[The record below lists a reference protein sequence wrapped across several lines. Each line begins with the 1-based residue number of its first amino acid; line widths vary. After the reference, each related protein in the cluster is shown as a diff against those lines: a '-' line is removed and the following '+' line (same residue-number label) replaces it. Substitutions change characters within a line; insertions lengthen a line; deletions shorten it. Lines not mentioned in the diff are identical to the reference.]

1 MVGVFDGLFR
11 VCLASTLYPSDIHS
25 RDTLGWRERHKAL
38 TRHVHP
44 DLAQANLDTPQ
55 GFAKAS
61 CSAMGSSDVEVLLA
75 ALAESLNAYFSSG
88 EGKLLL
94 ADAAV
99 TTYALC
105 RSAAGTAG

>member
-1 MVGVFDGLFR
+1 M
-11 VCLASTLYPSDIHS
+11 HS

-44 DLAQANLDTPQ
+44 DLAQAKLDMPQ
-55 GFAKAS
+55 GLAKAS
-61 CSAMGSSDVEVLLA
+61 GSAMGSSDVEVLLA
-75 ALAESLNAYFSSG
+75 ALAESLNAYVSSG

-105 RSAAGTAG
+105 RSAVGTAG

>member
-1 MVGVFDGLFR
+1 MQ
-11 VCLASTLYPSDIHS
+11 S

-61 CSAMGSSDVEVLLA
+61 FSAMGSSDVEVLLA
-75 ALAESLNAYFSSG
+75 ALAESLNAYVSSG

-99 TTYALC
+99 PNYALC
-105 RSAAGTAG
+105 RSAVGTAG

>member
-1 MVGVFDGLFR
+1 MFDGLFR
-11 VCLASTLYPSDIHS
+11 VCLASTLYPSDMHS
-25 RDTLGWRERHKAL
+25 RDTLGWRQRHKAL
-38 TRHVHP
+38 TQLVHP

-55 GFAKAS
+55 GFAKAA
-61 CSAMGSSDVEVLLA
+61 CSTTMGSSDVEVILA
-75 ALAESLNAYFSSG
+75 ALAESLNAYVSSG

-99 TTYALC
+99 TTYALY

>member
-1 MVGVFDGLFR
+1 
-11 VCLASTLYPSDIHS
+11 
-25 RDTLGWRERHKAL
+25 
-38 TRHVHP
+38 
-44 DLAQANLDTPQ
+44 
-55 GFAKAS
+55 
-61 CSAMGSSDVEVLLA
+61 MGSSDVEVLLA
-75 ALAESLNAYFSSG
+75 ALAESLNAYVSSG

>member
-1 MVGVFDGLFR
+1 MQ
-11 VCLASTLYPSDIHS
+11 S
-25 RDTLGWRERHKAL
+25 RDTLGWRQRHKAL
-38 TRHVHP
+38 TQLVHP

-55 GFAKAS
+55 GFAKAP
-61 CSAMGSSDVEVLLA
+61 CSTMGSSDVEVLLA
-75 ALAESLNAYFSSG
+75 ALAESLNAYVSSG